1 MNKKLTLTLHECE
14 DILRSYGI
22 RCSARGIAAGFES
35 GVYPFGRIKGVGR
48 TGRRET
54 EIFRADLEKWLR
66 EKGAEV

>member
-1 MNKKLTLTLHECE
+1 MNKKLTLPLHEFD

-22 RCSARGIAAGFES
+22 RCSARGIAEGFES
-35 GVYPFGRIKGVGR
+35 GVGR

-66 EKGAEV
+66 EKGAEL